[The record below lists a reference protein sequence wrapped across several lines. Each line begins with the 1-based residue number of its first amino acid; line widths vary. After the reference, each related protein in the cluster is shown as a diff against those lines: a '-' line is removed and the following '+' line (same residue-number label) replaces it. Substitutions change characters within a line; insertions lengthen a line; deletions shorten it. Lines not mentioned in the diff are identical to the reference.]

1 MTGDVGNK
9 RGNMK
14 RKLIPILCII
24 GMMATAAHAQTAQA
38 PPKSPPPPGLAGF
51 GQPPAP
57 PTPEALRL
65 AKQIADYAT
74 AQCGRK
80 DAAAAPECR
89 IKALWAA
96 TQCPDK
102 VTETPADAK
111 TASAHCPAT
120 EQGFEYEVSSIKPHK
135 DDGQNFSFVGSTAD
149 GYRATNVTMQNTVLN
164 AFSTGLQIQI
174 TGGPGWMNDLRF
186 DLEAKFVPEVGDAL
200 KKLSREDR
208 GFVQRHMMQQLLK
221 ERMNFAAH
229 VDTKEV
235 PAYDLVV
242 GKNGA
247 KLKAAD
253 PDSKDNGSMSI
264 RPDQGKTVLT
274 AKGMQIA
281 NLARNLSGPAG
292 RPVFDKTGLTGIY
305 DVTLEYVRE
314 QNLSAGVP
322 VDGAAGTGTTL
333 PTDPGGPTVMAALE
347 DQLGLKL
354 VPSRGPMQ
362 VVVIE
367 RMEKPDAN

>member
-1 MTGDVGNK
+1 
-9 RGNMK
+9 MK
-14 RKLIPILCII
+14 RKLILFLCTI
-24 GMMATAAHAQTAQA
+24 GLMTAAAKAQA
-38 PPKSPPPPGLAGF
+38 PPKTPPPPGLQGL
-51 GQPPAP
+51 GQPPAA
-57 PTPEALRL
+57 PTPEALKL
-65 AKQIADYAT
+65 AKQISDYAT
-74 AQCGRK
+74 AQCGGK
-80 DAAAAPECR
+80 DGGAAPDCR

-111 TASAHCPAT
+111 TASVHCPAS

-149 GYRATNVTMQNTVLN
+149 GYRATNITMQNTVLN

-174 TGGPGWMNDLRF
+174 TGGPAWINELRF
-186 DLEAKFVPEVGDAL
+186 DLEAKYVPEVGDAL
-200 KKLSREDR
+200 KTLSREDR
-208 GFVQRHMMQQLLK
+208 GFVQRYMMLQILK

-235 PAYDLVV
+235 PAYDLVI
-242 GKNGA
+242 GKNGP

-253 PDSKDNGSMSI
+253 PNAKNNGSMSI

-274 AKGMQIA
+274 GTGMQIA

-292 RPVFDKTGLTGIY
+292 RPVFDKTGLNGIY

-314 QNLSAGVP
+314 QSLSASVP
-322 VDGAAGTGTTL
+322 GDGAAA
-333 PTDPGGPTVMAALE
+333 PPDPGGPSILAALE

-367 RMEKPDAN
+367 HMDKPDAN